1 MADYSTYDKSELLK
15 VISRLEKELKTKK
28 YGLVWD
34 SEKEPEQ
41 VVLDCENNLPIL
53 KRIKSKEIKTNDN
66 DDNILIE
73 GDNYHALTVLN
84 YTHKE
89 KIDVI
94 YIDPPYNTGQKDFIY
109 NDRFINSDD
118 GYKHSKWLSFME
130 KRLNLAKNLLTKD
143 GVIFASIDDN
153 EYPRLIMLFEKLF
166 GEKNVKTIVVK
177 MSEPTGVKM
186 SHIINKGGIAKLKE
200 YVVIAKLGGIKN
212 IYLDKIPKE
221 KWDNEYKTL
230 ITNTTQDNINIIKE
244 IRDNENRTNE
254 DILICDKILSSFETI
269 SLSNYFKENN
279 ISKKEDKE
287 LFKYKNAYRIFRTV
301 ATTGSAKTI
310 ADEKKGA
317 IVGNF
322 FCIKTPKNKLYFML
336 ANYNEEQ
343 SQPRIK
349 ILLADDYLTQHPG
362 DFWSDIKT
370 TGLDNEGNVDFING
384 KKPIKLIERLIKSIK
399 KDKMT
404 VLDFFAGS
412 GTTGE
417 VVLKLQED
425 RDINFIL
432 CTTNDE
438 KESICSNATYP
449 RLKYA
454 INNYGGNLQYFKTD
468 FVKKTKNRDQVKIN
482 LTKKCTEMLCVKE
495 NIFNITKEEKDY
507 KIFTSNKNDK
517 FLCIYYNF
525 IEDSIYEFIE
535 DIKAVDGK
543 KIVYIFSID
552 NEANKTLFSGIGN
565 LKVEAIPQNIL
576 NIYKQ
581 LVKMNIPL
589 KTNVIFT
596 DYNKAKTKI
605 FIDKDKDDG
614 ARVLRVV
621 LEKLIQKISQDNSIN
636 ILNVKGKEEKAT
648 VLNDKLYNQNIIT
661 QIDWEEN
668 KTFLTIGNNASHGDY
683 DDYELKQV
691 EKFYRHIQT
700 LLNSYNV

>member
-15 VISRLEKELKTKK
+15 VITRLEKELKTKK

-53 KRIKSKEIKTNDN
+53 KRIKTKEIKTDDN
-66 DDNILIE
+66 EDNILIE

-109 NDRFINSDD
+109 NDRYIDSEHS
-118 GYKHSKWLSFME
+118 YKHSKWLSFME

-166 GEKNVKTIVVK
+166 GEKNVKTIAVK
-177 MSEPTGVKM
+177 MSETSGLKM
-186 SHIINKGGIAKLKE
+186 GAVLKNGTIPKLKE
-200 YVVIAKLGGIKN
+200 YIVIAKLGGIKN

-221 KWDNEYKTL
+221 AWDSEY
-230 ITNTTQDNINIIKE
+230 NIFL
-244 IRDNENRTNE
+244 ENFT
-254 DILICDKILSSFETI
+254 
-269 SLSNYFKENN
+269 
-279 ISKKEDKE
+279 KEDKE
-287 LFKYKNAYRIFRTV
+287 IIDTISQKENITLDDIKRADEIVENINITSVNGKLKELKITAKDKEKWLFDNSYRIARTTASTSV
-301 ATTGSAKTI
+301 HKLAI
-310 ADEKKGA
+310 EKKEF
-317 IVGNF
+317 NNNELF
-322 FCIKTPKNKLYFML
+322 FVKSVKGLLYFVKSTFS
-336 ANYNEEQ
+336 ED
-343 SQPRIK
+343 SKKPRVQMIF
-349 ILLADDYLTQHPG
+349 AEDNLTQHPG

-370 TGLDNEGNVDFING
+370 TGLDNEGNVDFKNG

-432 CTTNDE
+432 CTTNDD
-438 KESICSNATYP
+438 KESICTNATYP
-449 RLKYA
+449 RLKYS
-454 INNYGGNLQYFKTD
+454 IEKYGGNLQYFRTD

-495 NIFNITKEEKDY
+495 NIFNIKKEEKDY

-525 IEDSIYEFIE
+525 IEDTLYDFIE
-535 DIKAVDGK
+535 DIKALNGK
-543 KIVYIFSID
+543 KIVYVFSID
-552 NEANKTLFSGIGN
+552 NDINKTLFSGIRN
-565 LKVEAIPQNIL
+565 LTVESIPQNIL

-636 ILNVKGKEEKAT
+636 ILNTKGKEEKAT

-668 KTFLTIGNNASHGDY
+668 KTFLTIGNDASHGDY

-700 LLNSYNV
+700 LLNSYDV